1 MTVVHGSCPAP
12 IIGSTGIWGFVDFSG
27 PSTDAPWIL
36 DAAHR
41 FGAMPTSGPAGR
53 CVTGSFGAGRSDKG
67 VCHPSFTLAADG
79 ELHNRDELMES
90 LGMPRAE
97 SKHQSDVELI
107 AAAYEKWGEDCPNF
121 LLGEYSFAIWDSRK
135 EKLILCRDHIGFRPL
150 YYWREGS
157 RFAFAS
163 DLRCL
168 FQVPGVERR
177 LNRRKL
183 SAMTVAGGQHLV
195 PEETFHDGIL
205 SVPSSGCVRV
215 DCRGVRQSTYWKPEI
230 RTNLVPKR
238 PEEAF
243 EALREL
249 LFRAVEC
256 RIRGSNRVA
265 ALLSGGLDS
274 SSVVSI
280 AARCLAGN
288 NRTLTTMSSVLPEM
302 SEIADE
308 RAFIAEY
315 QSIPNIRMEY
325 ITAPG
330 KGPFDFIEESGRCEL
345 TPLQT
350 SRHFM
355 YQAFDDA
362 AAASGCDMILDGAGG
377 EMGPTCWG
385 DGYYVELA
393 AGFRWITLAG
403 ELAKRRAV
411 SGRSPVR
418 VLGRD
423 LMNVLPDRQRRE
435 IPIVLLANEFKD
447 HRARTPMR
455 PFRWPSQR
463 RSQLDL
469 MGMWLRKHAVWA
481 ATGMQRRARYSQ
493 PLRDKRIFE
502 FCVAAPGNLKIR
514 NGYPRY
520 LVRGAMEGILPK
532 KIQWRTD
539 KLPFSPDYYIR
550 YNAQVGKAR
559 EFVAAIRGND
569 PVRSVVD
576 VEQLSQLIQPVNP
589 AVGGARSRDLVPG
602 SIYLICFLRQF
613 AEFRA

>member
-1 MTVVHGSCPAP
+1 MAYGLCPSP
-12 IIGSTGIWGFVDFSG
+12 IIASTGIWGVVDFSG
-27 PSTDAPWIL
+27 PSADTPWVRE
-36 DAAHR
+36 AAGR
-41 FGAMPTSGPAGR
+41 FDAMPPSGPAGR
-53 CVTGSFGAGRSDKG
+53 CVTGNFPAGRSDAEAG
-67 VCHPSFTLAADG
+67 HPFLTLAADA

-97 SKHQSDVELI
+97 SKHRSDEELI
-107 AAAYEKWGEDCPNF
+107 AAAYEKWGDDCPNF
-121 LLGEYSFAIWDSRK
+121 LLGEYSFAIWDQRK
-135 EKLILCRDHIGFRPL
+135 EELFLCRDHIGFRPL
-150 YYWREGS
+150 YYWQDRS

-205 SVPSSGCVRV
+205 SVPGGSWLKADS
-215 DCRGVRQSTYWKPEI
+215 RGVRHSTYWKPEI
-230 RTNLVPKR
+230 RANLVPKR
-238 PEEAF
+238 PAEAF

-288 NRTLTTMSSVLPEM
+288 HRTLTTMSSVLPEEM
-302 SEIADE
+302 TEIADE
-308 RAFIAEY
+308 REFIAEY
-315 QSIPNIRMEY
+315 RSIPNIRMEY

-330 KGPFDFIEESGRCEL
+330 KGPFDFIDQSWRCEL

-355 YQAFDDA
+355 YEAFDDA
-362 AAASGCDMILDGAGG
+362 AAANGCDLILDGAGG
-377 EMGPTCWG
+377 ELGPTCWG
-385 DGYYVELA
+385 DGYYAELA
-393 AGFRWITLAG
+393 AGFRWITLAS

-423 LMNVLPDRQRRE
+423 LMGVLPNRQRTH
-435 IPIVLLANEFKD
+435 IPIMLLANEFKD
-447 HRARTPMR
+447 HRLRTPMR
-455 PFRWPSQR
+455 RLGWPSQR
-463 RSQLDL
+463 RIQLDSMRL
-469 MGMWLRKHAVWA
+469 WLRKHAVWA
-481 ATGMQRRARYSQ
+481 ATGMQRRVRYSQ
-493 PLRDKRIFE
+493 PLRDKRVFE

-520 LVRGAMEGILPK
+520 LVRGAMEGILPR
-532 KIQWRTD
+532 KILWRTD

-559 EFVAAIRGND
+559 EFVAAIRQND

-576 VEQLSQLIQPVNP
+576 VEQLSELIHPVDP

-613 AEFRA
+613 AEYRL